1 MPGDD
6 GVEVARVCVLGP
18 LVLAAEL
25 LAGHAAVL
33 QVLRVAAAGVAPGLR
48 PPRVPRQ
55 RAAQRH
61 DVVVSR
67 LAREAAIFYC
77 VKNIFILVIINQDLT
92 NLVSAR
98 HSSSQSLLL
107 GTCST
112 TLSSNPSSFLLGTR
126 SKAQVLSLHP
136 STAPRRQI
144 FSK

>member
-1 MPGDD
+1 MQSRNICLVPGDD
-6 GVEVARVCVLGP
+6 GVEVARVGVLGP

-67 LAREAAIFYC
+67 LAREAAIFIALIE
-77 VKNIFILVIINQDLT
+77 NILIRLIINDD
-92 NLVSAR
+92 
-98 HSSSQSLLL
+98 
-107 GTCST
+107 
-112 TLSSNPSSFLLGTR
+112 
-126 SKAQVLSLHP
+126 
-136 STAPRRQI
+136 
-144 FSK
+144 